1 MFPWESFHHVMLPVS
16 SSLLNVTSAWLGL
29 PFDVARHQYA
39 RAVQAGIIPRSMLH
53 SARFNRS
60 LNTTEQLVLGPFA
73 RKY

>member
-1 MFPWESFHHVMLPVS
+1 MLPWESLNQVMLPVS

-29 PFDVARHQYA
+29 PFDMARHQYA
-39 RAVQAGIIPRSMLH
+39 KAVQAGFIPRSMLH

-60 LNTTEQLVLGPFA
+60 LKTTEQLVLGPFA